1 MGAIHEGRANPH
13 TARPADH
20 ARGAGLL
27 AARCGTAMTIK
38 GTNDAMT
45 DPDLPALNPDYLE
58 QVDLAQLE
66 PQPRVEHPPRILLL
80 YLRPHCDRCADCNF
94 SRKR

>member
-1 MGAIHEGRANPH
+1 MESIHEGRVDPH

-27 AARCGTAMTIK
+27 AAHRETAMTIK
-38 GTNDAMT
+38 GTNDPMT

-80 YLRPHCDRCADCNF
+80 Y
-94 SRKR
+94 S